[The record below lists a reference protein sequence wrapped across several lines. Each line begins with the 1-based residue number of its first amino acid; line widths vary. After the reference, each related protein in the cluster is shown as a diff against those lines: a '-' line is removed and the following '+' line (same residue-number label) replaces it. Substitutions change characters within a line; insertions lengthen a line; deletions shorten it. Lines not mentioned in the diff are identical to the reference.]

1 MGRKSIFEILESK
14 FNFENEAKR
23 LIYMF
28 EIEDILEIGSNTFT
42 LKDFIDEFCFWD
54 WKCRGHCLDI
64 DDFLST
70 IDYKSI
76 ESESKCNLEGFL
88 TLIELIYNFY
98 KIAGIF
104 IEREGERYN
113 ICLYVEYDHLQTLID
128 DNLLK
133 YNHKAY
139 YNPETEQL
147 LVIEDKP
154 EVTAVAEIIEEP
166 LTLPVIRYNHHSMKG
181 DLSAKKDILLKLGSY
196 LEGKRDEVKAA
207 NSKLESNIFFMLN
220 SLNLRHNNCDPSNKG
235 KYNQAVAEMKDKT
248 LEEWY
253 DELYQMIL
261 LVILEMD
268 NKERMIKIDGL
279 KKAITGGR

>member
-139 YNPETEQL
+139 YNSETEQL

-166 LTLPVIRYNHHSMKG
+166 LVLPVIRYNHHSMKG
-181 DLSAKKDILLKLGSY
+181 NIAAKKDVLLKFASY
-196 LEGKRDEVKAA
+196 LEGRRKELHQI
-207 NSKLESNIFFMLN
+207 SPKLEDSIFFILN
-220 SLNLRHNNCDPSNKG
+220 NLNVRHNNCDPSLTKNYK
-235 KYNQAVAEMKDKT
+235 KAVDEMADET
-248 LEEWY
+248 LEIWY

-261 LVILEMD
+261 LAILEMD
-268 NKERMIKIDGL
+268 NKERIKKVDCL
-279 KKAITGGR
+279 KKVVTGGN

>member
-1 MGRKSIFEILESK
+1 MGRKNIFEILESK

-70 IDYKSI
+70 IGYKSI

-139 YNPETEQL
+139 YNSETEQL

-166 LTLPVIRYNHHSMKG
+166 LVLPVIRYNHHSMKG
-181 DLSAKKDILLKLGSY
+181 NIAAKKDVLLKFASY
-196 LEGKRDEVKAA
+196 LEGRRKELHQI
-207 NSKLESNIFFMLN
+207 SPKLEDSIFFILN
-220 SLNLRHNNCDPSNKG
+220 NLNVRHNNCDPSLTKNYK
-235 KYNQAVAEMKDKT
+235 KAVDEMADET
-248 LEEWY
+248 LEIWY

-261 LVILEMD
+261 LAILEMD
-268 NKERMIKIDGL
+268 NKERIKKVDCL
-279 KKAITGGR
+279 KKVVTGGN